1 VRRNKKIVKS
11 GLDKG
16 GRYLVYGQ
24 YRFLQTEHSTTLTNG
39 AIQSEVLYE
48 KIHNTTIGIRYYF

>member
-1 VRRNKKIVKS
+1 
-11 GLDKG
+11 
-16 GRYLVYGQ
+16 LVYGQ